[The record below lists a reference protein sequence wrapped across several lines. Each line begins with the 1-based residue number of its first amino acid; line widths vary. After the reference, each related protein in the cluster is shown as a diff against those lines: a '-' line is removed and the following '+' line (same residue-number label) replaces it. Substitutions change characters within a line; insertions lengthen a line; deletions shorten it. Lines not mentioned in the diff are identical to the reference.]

1 MELRSRLALSGGLG
15 VVGGAALTGGAVFL
29 FQREIPSPLISGYWA
44 WLLLAF
50 LVCFSVAEI
59 PVMILGMR
67 QVVKNAPGRGLVELI
82 NFNFIFF
89 AAVYATPFLL
99 LTGSISIGVGLA
111 GLGLL
116 RLIGALVFVPG
127 AQQAPRR

>member
-1 MELRSRLALSGGLG
+1 MGLRSRLALSGGLG

-29 FQREIPSPLISGYWA
+29 LRRGIPSPLISGYWA

-82 NFNFIFF
+82 NFIFTFF
-89 AAVYATPFLL
+89 AAIYAAPFLL

-111 GLGLL
+111 GLGLV

-127 AQQAPRR
+127 AHQTSRP